1 MPKDNQTDPRT
12 GFAPRFLPWLLGGAM
27 LALYWFTLNHWVAL
41 MNINQ
46 VASVSGWTRQPQI
59 FYPLS
64 WLATLP
70 FRWLPAAHI
79 PVALNFFSALCAAA
93 TLAVLARSVAIL
105 PHDRTEMERQRERSD
120 FSFLTGWAAW
130 IPPVAAVLFAGWQ
143 LAFWENATNFSGESL
158 ELLGFAVILWQ
169 LLEYRLDERDERL
182 YFAAFLYGFCL
193 VQNWA
198 LLGFL
203 PVFLTVLIWQRGLGF
218 FNLQFLAQMTLWSLG
233 GLLLMLL
240 VAVPLAAKFSG
251 VFPLGIWDAIKA
263 NLRSEW
269 HVVKLLG
276 RPDIRHDLA
285 LLSLTSL
292 LPALVMAVRWSAGFG
307 DSSRIGANL
316 VNYMVHAV
324 NVVLLGLLV
333 WVTFD
338 PAFSPRQ
345 LMQELGFSVS
355 ALTLYYLV
363 ALCLGYFAGYFL
375 LVFGKAPTPTRRNPK
390 PDPALPKQFLWLC
403 PVIVAA
409 ELLSL
414 LVGAGLLL
422 YRNVPLIRTVNGAA
436 LLKFAQF
443 STQQLPPEGAVL
455 LCDGDDSGQPLRS
468 YLLQT
473 ELAREGRSQQFPVV
487 DTHLLEWPPYHT
499 YLHEH
504 FPKIWPQTV
513 TTNDVLPLTPW
524 RVLGVL
530 SELSTNHQI
539 YYLNP
544 SFGYYFERF
553 YQEPHGLVY
562 AFKPL
567 PENTMLPP
575 DLATNL
581 MAENEAFWTQVVSA
595 SQTGIEQAQH
605 PADLTKHG
613 GFIGWGMKHLHVLP
627 EANPNA
633 LLAGA
638 YYSRSLDFLGVQVQ
652 RAGDL
657 EQAATLFNTAGA
669 LNTNNV
675 AASINLAFNKNLR
688 AGSPAVV
695 DLSRVTSDQFGRYR
709 NWNEVLA
716 ANGPFD
722 ETSFCFE
729 YGASLMQ
736 SRFLRQAAVQFNR
749 VRQLAPD
756 NLTTRLLLAS
766 IYLAYYHP
774 DQALEV
780 LHDPLTRPFRFALTE
795 FNSTDLNVLAA
806 TAHFQRHENTDGAAL
821 LESEMSRHPD
831 NEILMLVSAQVFNRA
846 GLYTNALHAIDHKL
860 ARSPDDPTWLY
871 GKGRVSAQIGA
882 YGDAVTA
889 FSRLL
894 EIQTNFPDAQFR
906 RGVAYY
912 QSEHLDAARADFRQ
926 LQAAFT
932 NSFQI
937 AYGLG
942 EIAWRQ
948 RQTNEAIR
956 NYRIY
961 LANAP
966 TNAVEQK
973 EVRDHLSHLGGQDA
987 EKR

>member
-1 MPKDNQTDPRT
+1 MPKDQQTDPRNN
-12 GFAPRFLPWLLGGAM
+12 FVPRYLPWVLGGAM
-27 LALYWFTLNHWVAL
+27 LVVYGFTLNHWVTL

-46 VASVSGWTRQPQI
+46 VASVSGWTWQTQI

-70 FRWLPAAHI
+70 FRWLPAAHL
-79 PVALNFFSALCAAA
+79 PAALNFFSAVCAAA

-120 FSFLTGWAAW
+120 FSFLTGWVAW
-130 IPPVAAVLFAGWQ
+130 FPPVAAVLFAGWQ
-143 LAFWENATNFSGESL
+143 LAFWENATSFAGESL

-169 LLEYRLDERDERL
+169 VLEYRLDERDGRL
-182 YFAAFLYGFCL
+182 YFAAFLYAACL
-193 VQNWA
+193 IQNWA

-203 PVFLTVLIWQRGLGF
+203 PVFLVVLLWLRGLDF
-218 FNLQFLAQMTLWSLG
+218 FDLHFLGRMTLSGLG
-233 GLLLMLL
+233 GLLLLLLL
-240 VAVPLAAKFSG
+240 VVPLAARFSG
-251 VFPLGIWDAIKA
+251 VFPLGIWEAIKA
-263 NLRSEW
+263 NLHSQW
-269 HVVKLLG
+269 HVAKLLN
-276 RPDIRHDLA
+276 RQDIRHDLA

-292 LPALVMAVRWSAGFG
+292 LPALVLAIRWSAGFG
-307 DSSRIGANL
+307 DSSRIGARL
-316 VNYMVHAV
+316 VNYLVHAV
-324 NVVLLGLLV
+324 NAVFLGLLV

-345 LMQELGFSVS
+345 LMQELGISVS
-355 ALTLYYLV
+355 ALTLYYV
-363 ALCLGYFAGYFL
+363 EALCLGYFAGYFL
-375 LVFGKAPTPTRRNPK
+375 LIFGKAPIPTRRNPK
-390 PDPALPKQFLWLC
+390 PDPALPKPWLWLC
-403 PVIVAA
+403 PIIVAA

-414 LVGAGLLL
+414 LLGAGLLL
-422 YRNVPLIRTVNGAA
+422 YKNAPIVRSVNDDS

-443 STQQLPPEGAVL
+443 TAQKLPPDGAIL
-455 LCDGDDSGQPLRS
+455 LCDSDDPNQGQPLRA
-468 YLLQT
+468 YLLQA
-473 ELAREGRSQQFPVV
+473 ELAREGRSAKFPVV
-487 DTHLLEWPPYHT
+487 NTHILEWPPYHA
-499 YLHEH
+499 YLHGR

-513 TTNDVLPLTPW
+513 TTNTALTFTPW
-524 RVLGVL
+524 YVLGL
-530 SELSTNHQI
+530 LNQLSTNHPI

-567 PENTMLPP
+567 PEDTLLPP
-575 DLATNL
+575 ALETNL
-581 MAENEAFWTQVVSA
+581 LSENEAFWTQVVGA
-595 SQTGIEQAQH
+595 SRTGIAQAQY
-605 PADLTKHG
+605 PADLTQHG
-613 GFIGWGMKHLHVLP
+613 GFIGWFMKHLHVLP
-627 EANPNA
+627 EPNPNA

-638 YYSRSLDFLGVQVQ
+638 YYSRSLDSLGVQAQ
-652 RAGDL
+652 RAGEL
-657 EQAATLFNTAGA
+657 EQASALFNQAGA
-669 LNTNNV
+669 LNTNN
-675 AASINLAFNKNLR
+675 ATAIINLAFNKNLR

-695 DLSRVTSDQFGRYR
+695 DLSRITSDQFGRYR

-736 SRFLRQAAVQFNR
+736 SRYLRQAAVQFNR
-749 VRQLAPD
+749 VRQLVPD

-766 IYLAYYHP
+766 IYLAYHHP
-774 DQALEV
+774 DQAMEV

-806 TAHFQRHENTDGAAL
+806 TAHFQRHENAAGAAL
-821 LESEMSRHPD
+821 LETEMNRHPD

-846 GLYTNALHAIDHKL
+846 GLYTNALHAIDRKL

-871 GKGRVSAQIGA
+871 GKGRVSAQVGA
-882 YGDAVTA
+882 YGDAVA
-889 FSRLL
+889 AYSRLL

-912 QSEHLDAARADFRQ
+912 QNEQLGAARADFLQ

-942 EIAWRQ
+942 EIARRQ

-966 TNAVEQK
+966 TNAVELK
-973 EVRDHLSHLGGQDA
+973 DVREHLAHLGSQ
-987 EKR
+987 